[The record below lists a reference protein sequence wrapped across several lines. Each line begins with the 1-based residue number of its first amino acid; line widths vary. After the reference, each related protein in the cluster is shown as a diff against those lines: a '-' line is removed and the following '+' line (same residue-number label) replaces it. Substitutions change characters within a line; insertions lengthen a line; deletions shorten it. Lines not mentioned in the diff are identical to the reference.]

1 MEGASPDGTLLLGSI
16 LLLALSGVPGLFAR
30 KGGSG
35 GERLAALLACVA
47 SAAGLVPAV
56 RILFFHGGF
65 RMELPSPLP
74 GGPILLAADPLSA
87 LFLLPVFLVPALGA
101 VYGLGYWAEA
111 EHLRDARKLR
121 FFMGLLAASMAAV
134 LIARSGVAFVVAW
147 EVMALAAFFAATT
160 EDRQPAVREAGW
172 IYLVAT
178 HAGTLGL
185 FGMTAVLRA
194 TTGSFAWEAPE
205 GGLAVTG
212 SASVVFL
219 LALVGFG
226 AKAGLFP
233 FHFWLPGAHA
243 GAPSHVSAVMSGV
256 MLKVG
261 LYGILRITSL
271 YGTPPA
277 WWGGLLLVLGATSA
291 LYGAALA
298 AGQNDLKRL
307 LAYSSIENVGIIS
320 TGIGVALLGRSAAR
334 PEWIALGLGGALLH
348 ILFHSLFKPLLFL
361 GAGAVIHGTGTREMD
376 LLGGLLK
383 KMPKTGAAFA
393 IGCAAVAALPPLNG
407 FFSEFLVYLGL
418 LRAFSGPG
426 EALLAAFA
434 APALALAGGIALAA
448 FVKLFGTVFLGNP
461 RSEKAT
467 HAHEPGAFLR
477 VPILLLAAACLAA
490 GLLSPLLAPG
500 LDAATAA
507 WAAKSRVGIPVLAAV
522 APLATVATWGA
533 ALLGLLA
540 LTAAAAA
547 LLIRRRTI
555 SRGPT
560 WDCGYA
566 SPTARMQYTGSSF
579 GDWIAARLTPRV
591 AATLLEERLPE
602 GIFPRGA
609 RVSAAAPARDPVLLR
624 LLEPFARR
632 WARRFYDLHS
642 LQEGRLTIYL
652 VYVLGTLVALLAW
665 SVLRGWFPS
674 P

>member
-1 MEGASPDGTLLLGSI
+1 MEGASPDGAVLFGAI

-30 KGGSG
+30 KGGAG
-35 GERLAALLACVA
+35 GERLAAVLACA
-47 SAAGLVPAV
+47 GSAAGLVPAV
-56 RILFFHGGF
+56 RILFFGAEL

-74 GGPILLAADPLSA
+74 GGGILLVADPLSA
-87 LFLLPVFLVPALGA
+87 LFLLPVFLVPALA
-101 VYGLGYWAEA
+101 SVYGLGYWPES

-121 FFMGLLAASMAAV
+121 LFMGLLAASMAVV
-134 LIARSGVAFVVAW
+134 LVARSGVAFLVAW

-185 FGMTAVLRA
+185 FGMTALLGA
-194 TTGSFAWEAPE
+194 TTGSFAWEAPAA
-205 GGLAVTG
+205 GLAATG

-261 LYGILRITSL
+261 LYGLLRITSL
-271 YGTPPA
+271 YGAPPA
-277 WWGGLLLVLGATSA
+277 WWGGLLLVLGVASA

-298 AGQNDLKRL
+298 AAQNDLKRL
-307 LAYSSIENVGIIS
+307 LAYSSIENVGIVS

-348 ILFHSLFKPLLFL
+348 VLFHSLFKPLLFL

-376 LLGGLLK
+376 LMGGLLK

-393 IGCAAVAALPPLNG
+393 VGCAAVAALPPLNG

-418 LRAFSGPG
+418 LRAFVGPG
-426 EALLAAFA
+426 EALLAGFA

-448 FVKLFGTVFLGNP
+448 FVKLFGIVFLGNP
-461 RSEKAT
+461 RSEKAER
-467 HAHEPGAFLR
+467 AHEPGLAMR
-477 VPILLLAAACLAA
+477 VPILALAAACLLS
-490 GLLSPLLAPG
+490 GLFSPFLGSG
-500 LDAATAA
+500 LDAATSA
-507 WAAKSRVGIPVLAAV
+507 WAAKALSEVPALATV

-533 ALLGLLA
+533 AFLGLLA

-547 LLIRRRTI
+547 FLVRRRTV

-566 SPTARMQYTGSSF
+566 RPTARMQYTGSSF

-624 LLEPFARR
+624 FLEPLAQR
-632 WARRFYDLHS
+632 WARRFYDLHA

-652 VYVLGTLVALLAW
+652 VYVLGTLIALLAW
-665 SVLRGWFPS
+665 SVLRGWFPLQ
-674 P
+674 